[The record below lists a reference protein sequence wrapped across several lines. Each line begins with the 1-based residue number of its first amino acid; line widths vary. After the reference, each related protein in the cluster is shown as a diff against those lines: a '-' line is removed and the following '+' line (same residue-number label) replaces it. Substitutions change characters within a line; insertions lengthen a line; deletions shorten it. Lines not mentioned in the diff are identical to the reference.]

1 MIFKGKKTIPL
12 VEVSDAREKLKDGMM
27 YYLGGVPQWAKAYDA
42 VAEWLAG
49 NCHKGLLAVGSKG
62 RGKSLVCRDVIPE
75 ILREEGLECLCVSS
89 YEMSRDV
96 NALFAAKVLVIDD
109 VGTEDVASFYGE
121 RHDLFKEIVD
131 HAERNAVLLI
141 LTTNLTSDEL
151 MERYGERVIDRLYS
165 IVKPVVFKGESLRGK
180 KIVQPSY
187 AYGVRFDTLREAD
200 EFADKQDAIR
210 DGIEEGRIRLFDDWA
225 QEAYEMN
232 EALFLVGDV
241 AYKYGMQP

>member
-12 VEVSDAREKLKDGMM
+12 VEVSDAGEKLKDGMI

-42 VAEWLAG
+42 VADWLSCNG
-49 NCHKGLLAVGSKG
+49 CKGLLAVGSKG
-62 RGKSLVCRDVIPE
+62 RGKSLVCMDVIPE
-75 ILREEGLECLCVSS
+75 ILMEEGLDCLCISS
-89 YEMSRDV
+89 YEMSRYV
-96 NALFAAKVLVIDD
+96 KALFDAKVLVIDD
-109 VGTEDVASFYGE
+109 VGTEDIASFYGE

-141 LTTNLTSDEL
+141 LTTNLTNEEL
-151 MERYGERVIDRLYS
+151 MERYGERVMDRLYS

-180 KIVQPSY
+180 NVVQPSY
-187 AYGVRFDTLREAD
+187 AYGVRFDTVEEAD
-200 EFADKQDAIR
+200 RFAEWQESIR
-210 DGIEEGRIRLFDDWA
+210 SSIERGRVRLFDDWA
-225 QEAYEMN
+225 HEAYELQ